1 MSFRS
6 GDFANMCRYGG
17 LAYVYGLNETKYM
30 PKAGDMYKSIN
41 PMLWC
46 DLENNRMQFI
56 FSEYGPDGSAVYT
69 DRTLNISYICDANQ
83 VTAGGNGSSNEIEV
97 VNVGKVYVSHAVPE
111 TISYFTNANNQC
123 GDNQRCSVVE
133 AFEASSDD
141 PWYYSCNITLDKTQ
155 NDPHDLSFISD
166 QMAYIATSSIA
177 QMGYGDSTGQ
187 EAQIYPQNSV
197 WGYPLGGSKD
207 DMGLTIAT
215 WALGSIAG
223 ATLFN
228 PSSFYMGEQPSQGQY
243 LKLGH
248 PYFFYLIIGLIC
260 GCHLGFAVIVAIL
273 ANRVMVGPNSHLKM
287 SLLLR
292 PIADSLEGVSGGK
305 ENDAYRA
312 AKKQTQV
319 RYEKARN
326 GRWILNM
333 R

>member
-1 MSFRS
+1 
-6 GDFANMCRYGG
+6 
-17 LAYVYGLNETKYM
+17 
-30 PKAGDMYKSIN
+30 MYKN
-41 PMLWC
+41 MNAMLWY
-46 DLENNRMQFI
+46 DFDNNRMQFI
-56 FSEYGPDGSAVYT
+56 FSESGPDGSTVYT

-97 VNVGKVYVSHAVPE
+97 ANIGKVHVSHAAPE
-111 TISYFTNANNQC
+111 TTSYFTNANNQC
-123 GDNQRCSVVE
+123 GDNRRCSIVE
-133 AFEASSDD
+133 AFETSSND
-141 PWYYSCNITLDKTQ
+141 PWYYSCNITLGETQ
-155 NDPHDLSFISD
+155 NDPQGRSLISD

-177 QMGYGDSTGQ
+177 QMGFSDSTGQ

-207 DMGLTIAT
+207 YMGLTMAT

-228 PSSFYMGEQPSQGQY
+228 PPLFYMGEQPSQGQY

-248 PYFFYLIIGLIC
+248 PYFFYLIIGMIC

-273 ANRVMVGPNSHLKM
+273 ANRVMVGPDSHLKM

-292 PIADSLEGVSGGK
+292 PIADSLEGVSSGK
-305 ENDAYRA
+305 VNTAYRA
-312 AKKQTQV
+312 AKKQTLV

-333 R
+333 G